1 MSTDPMQQT
10 PSAPPGAPPAAPLTT
25 QPAAGPGEIPSTPEE
40 RQMAMLGHL
49 VGGLLPGFGWIVPLI
64 IWNMKKDSPYVED
77 QAKEAANFLINAA
90 MGFVLCVILIQI
102 PYISVIGII
111 LTLAIV
117 LGTIAM
123 GVIAG
128 QAANQGQV
136 YRYPVNARYF

>member
-10 PSAPPGAPPAAPLTT
+10 PSASPPPAGQPPIQTQPPGAPDL
-25 QPAAGPGEIPSTPEE
+25 PSTPEE
-40 RQMAMLGHL
+40 RQMAMLCHMI
-49 VGGLLPGFGWIVPLI
+49 GGLLPGFGWIVPLI
-64 IWNMKKDSPYVED
+64 IWNMKKESAFIED

-90 MGFVLCVILIQI
+90 MLFVLGVILWQI
-102 PYISVIGII
+102 PYIGVIGIL
-111 LTLAIV
+111 LTIAIV

-123 GVIAG
+123 GVLAG